1 MSKDSARRISAMNED
16 LLRPLVETSWR
27 FWGLVICL
35 GGLVATGPCTWAYQM
50 YRGFGMT
57 GINMP
62 IYWAFYITTFVFW
75 IGISHAGTLISAIL
89 RLVNAGWR
97 RPVTRC
103 AEVITV
109 FALMI
114 GAMFP
119 IIHLGRPWLFFW
131 LMPYPSSRLIW
142 PNFRSPLVWDF
153 FAISTYLIGSIVFP
167 LLADTR
173 YFALFRYLAAGWP
186 ARLYGARSRISA
198 G

>member
-1 MSKDSARRISAMNED
+1 MLRATNQRMADD
-16 LLRPLVETSWR
+16 LLRPLQQTSWR
-27 FWGLVICL
+27 FYALVAVL
-35 GGLVATGPCTWAYQM
+35 GGVVLMGVGSWLRQAWHGY
-50 YRGFGMT
+50 GVT
-57 GINMP
+57 GIRWP
-62 IYWAFYITTFVFW
+62 VFWGFYVTNFVFW

-89 RLVNAGWR
+89 RLVNARWR

-131 LMPYPSSRLIW
+131 LIPYPNQRGIW

-153 FAISTYLIGSIVFP
+153 FAISAYLTGSS
-167 LLADTR
+167 
-173 YFALFRYLAAGWP
+173 LFLF
-186 ARLYGARSRISA
+186 LSIISY
-198 G
+198 